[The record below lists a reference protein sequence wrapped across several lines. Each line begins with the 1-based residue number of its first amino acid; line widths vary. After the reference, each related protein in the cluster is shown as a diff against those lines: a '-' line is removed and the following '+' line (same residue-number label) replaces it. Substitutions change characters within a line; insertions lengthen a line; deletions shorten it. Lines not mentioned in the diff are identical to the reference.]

1 MSTVSALNLTNDK
14 LPKVIFIILELFI
27 GLEKFKFRL
36 GLNTCLLDT
45 DYVRRN
51 FQASFHAGFNF
62 FWLTIYLRAVINSSN
77 IILRLNMILFIFFS
91 RLKLKMA
98 TDSFLTWMVVAINN
112 NSWHVGECST
122 INYQY
127 LLSGDACS
135 SLLGFCD
142 SVTWKQIKWKTK
154 I

>member
-51 FQASFHAGFNF
+51 FQASIHAGFNF
-62 FWLTIYLRAVINSSN
+62 FLAHNLPQSGDQFFKHLPQIEYDFIH
-77 IILRLNMILFIFFS
+77 IFF
-91 RLKLKMA
+91 
-98 TDSFLTWMVVAINN
+98 
-112 NSWHVGECST
+112 E
-122 INYQY
+122 
-127 LLSGDACS
+127 
-135 SLLGFCD
+135 
-142 SVTWKQIKWKTK
+142 TK
-154 I
+154 IENGN